1 LLDVLNY
8 DNRAA
13 FPRIAKVLTGTPI
26 QILRSRSIELN
37 FDNLRHYIDNDH
49 CNL

>member
-1 LLDVLNY
+1 MSLTMTTAQLF
-8 DNRAA
+8 A
-13 FPRIAKVLTGTPI
+13 RIAKVLTGTPI